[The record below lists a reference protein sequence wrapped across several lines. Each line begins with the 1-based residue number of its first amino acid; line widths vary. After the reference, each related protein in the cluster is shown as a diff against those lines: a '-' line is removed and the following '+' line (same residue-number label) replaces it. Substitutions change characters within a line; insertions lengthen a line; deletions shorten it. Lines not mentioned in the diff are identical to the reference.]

1 MTMKWWKV
9 MKRVPIR
16 ALLFGLSLFAALPA
30 DAAPECLKN
39 DNPCQPDKLCSFKA
53 ALAEKVLLYQLYLR
67 NSQVTKR
74 RGSREG
80 VRYDGDL
87 YDTSMSEAQTAF
99 PKETAAQ
106 QRVRAGQIFQE
117 KIRKYASDHFKLPAC
132 KTGSVDL
139 SLFPK
144 KGYSGMNTNEACQVW
159 VNFEGGEY
167 DPATFGSSDQTT
179 CKEFYDRDR
188 AHEVI
193 HQRRCE
199 AAKKRGQAHTFDID
213 ETIEEEIVAYR
224 HSVRLTQ
231 AYVRLLSLQCSTQA
245 TPDELRKRAQN
256 IENLLTPYF
265 NK

>member
-1 MTMKWWKV
+1 

-167 DPATFGSSDQTT
+167 DPATD
-179 CKEFYDRDR
+179 
-188 AHEVI
+188 
-193 HQRRCE
+193 
-199 AAKKRGQAHTFDID
+199 
-213 ETIEEEIVAYR
+213 
-224 HSVRLTQ
+224 SVRVSDFKLSRLQGEALTQ
-231 AYVRLLSLQCSTQA
+231 LMKTSLNLKVGQMTIMSAARDPQSARALMIVFTA
-245 TPDELRKRAQN
+245 KR
-256 IENLLTPYF
+256 
-265 NK
+265 